1 METHGMSLDWLLCGD
16 LKGLQRMMLK
26 RRTRDI
32 AATPES
38 LRDKLARLS
47 ESEREIIR
55 KLVASSGQPHEAPA
69 PTEEADPHAAGDT
82 SSSTVPLTISKRYAA
97 GLEIHRPGG
106 ALFQTGPCNPQHHF
120 RSNRHAI
127 GWRHHARRLGW

>member
-55 KLVASSGQPHEAPA
+55 KLVDQFGA
-69 PTEEADPHAAGDT
+69 T
-82 SSSTVPLTISKRYAA
+82 S
-97 GLEIHRPGG
+97 
-106 ALFQTGPCNPQHHF
+106 
-120 RSNRHAI
+120 
-127 GWRHHARRLGW
+127 